1 MVMKKLMSVL
11 LNIQQKLINR
21 LYEKEGLTDS
31 VLEYQLKVNEYRA
44 KYDIPDSSML
54 NDDGFCQ

>member
-1 MVMKKLMSVL
+1 MWT
-11 LNIQQKLINR
+11 KLINR
-21 LYEKEGLTDS
+21 LYEKEGLTDT
-31 VLEYQLKVNEYRA
+31 VLVYQLKVNEYRA